1 MSKREK
7 SQETDYKAKFCLK
20 YFGKTGWRLDVD
32 RVDVRIETK
41 AERPLL
47 YIEAKDRISSDGEER
62 RKAIAQIL
70 LTNKLQEKMLNK
82 VALLYYDT
90 KNNRDMLELIDCS
103 DDDVMFAPEVK
114 WDAEK
119 PSDPSDD
126 AVYHLNNRVV
136 NKITSYKGDEE
147 ITAFCKEFKKNK
159 QTTIKITYKNCQ
171 LVYNQ
176 WKSEVKFSKQNIDEQ
191 ELVNL
196 FLADVLNNA
205 KYTERDGMF
214 NLQLIREGTNIN
226 CYTAQPN
233 GIGYNSKNKSD
244 WYLFADTKAHDDF
257 WRRYYR
263 PPVEEEFLKI
273 MEHSNELYS
282 EKFRSS
288 TGGEYTPSAFV
299 RLQNELIALHY
310 NMDDFIVF
318 DPCAG
323 VGNLEID
330 FGRDYRDNCYLST
343 LLENDVD
350 QCKFK
355 KFNNA
360 IKYDYLKT
368 WFTDPRQQPKFSY
381 KGEEKDVCEIARME
395 GKKLMIVMN
404 PPFIKPSE
412 GYRYDRCIEFFR
424 KVILLEP
431 DVIVYYC
438 KTEFFFRKET
448 CKVFEESGYKILEH
462 VMSNA
467 KTTFKLSAWPISLV
481 IFDRNQGRDI
491 AFGHTYVQRYEEEK
505 GVMEYKGDYDYDHER
520 PNLIKAYQDELER
533 NAHGLLLGQW
543 TIDHYCIMI
552 SNRIDSNRYITT
564 TNLWDT
570 LVMKGINF
578 NTHPKYYETQ
588 NQIYRGQVSDISLEL
603 KNDAIIYALFYKG
616 NVFSNKDGQQNY
628 LMPFTA
634 SEIGCGTNDL
644 YTLFPKQEYSIP
656 FPDGT
661 TDCRRF
667 DFREWMKS
675 LQKSEEAQAVYDAA
689 LAIVRYY
696 HSHPAYADGR
706 NWNDSFYDIKNVI
719 MKKDATGYQPL
730 NTTNDHR
737 MTRVKTQKG
746 VRGFSKVNV
755 RKVTSEEYWTMFDRY
770 FDAMKLLAEKIIRQ
784 LVDANLLLW
793 EPSNLY

>member
-1 MSKREK
+1 MKKE
-7 SQETDYKAKFCLK
+7 EIDYRVKFCLK
-20 YFGKTGWRLDVD
+20 YFGKTGWKVETLN
-32 RVDVRIETK
+32 RVDVLLHTK
-41 AERPLL
+41 TGRPLL
-47 YIEAKDRISSDGEER
+47 YIESKERISSDGEER
-62 RKAIAQIL
+62 RKAVAQAL
-70 LTNKLQEKMLNK
+70 LTNKKQEKILGK
-82 VALLYYDT
+82 VAILYYDT
-90 KNNRDMLELIDCS
+90 KCKRDMLELIDCEDS
-103 DDDVMFAPEVK
+103 TIMFAPEVK

-119 PSDPSDD
+119 PSNPSDD
-126 AVYHLNNRVV
+126 AVFHLNNRVAD
-136 NKITSYKGDEE
+136 KITSYKGEEE
-147 ITAFCKEFKKNK
+147 ILSFWREFKKSK
-159 QTTIKITYKNCQ
+159 QTSIKITYKNCR
-171 LVYNQ
+171 LVYSQ
-176 WKSEVKFSKQNIDEQ
+176 WKKEVHFSKQGINEQ

-205 KYTERDGMF
+205 KYTKRDGMF

-226 CYTAQPN
+226 CYTVQPN

-244 WYLFADTKAHDDF
+244 WYVFADTKAHDEF

-282 EKFRSS
+282 DKFRRS

-299 RLQNELIALHY
+299 RLQNKLIARHY

-343 LLENDVD
+343 LLEGDVD

-355 KFNNA
+355 NFSNA

-368 WFTDPRQQPKFSY
+368 WFTDPRLQPKFLY
-381 KGEEKDVCEIARME
+381 KGEKKDVCEIAEME

-412 GYRYDRCIEFFR
+412 GFKYDRCIEFFR
-424 KVILLEP
+424 KVILLQP

-438 KTEFFFRKET
+438 KTEFFFRQET
-448 CKVFEESGYKILEH
+448 CKVFVDSGYKIREH
-462 VMSNA
+462 VISNA

-481 IFDRNQGRDI
+481 IFDRDQGRDI
-491 AFGHTYVQRYEEEK
+491 IFGHTHVQRYEEEN
-505 GVMEYKGDYDYDHER
+505 GIMEYNGDYEYDNER
-520 PNLIKAYQDELER
+520 PNLVKAYQENLES

-552 SNRIDSNRYITT
+552 SNRTDSNRYITT
-564 TNLWDT
+564 KNLWDS
-570 LVMKGINF
+570 LVLKGINF

-588 NQIYRGQVSDISLEL
+588 NHIYRGQVDDITTEL
-603 KNDAIIYALFYKG
+603 RNDAIIYALFYKG
-616 NVFSNKDGQQNY
+616 NAFSNKEGRPNY
-628 LMPFTA
+628 LMPFPA
-634 SEIGCGTNDL
+634 NEMGCGTNDL
-644 YTLFPKQEYSIP
+644 YVLFPKSEYSIP

-661 TDCRRF
+661 TEDRRF
-667 DFREWMKS
+667 DFREWMKDF
-675 LQKSEEAQAVYDAA
+675 QKSEEAQSVYDAA

-696 HSHPAYADGR
+696 HNHPAYADGR
-706 NWNDSFYDIKNVI
+706 DWNDSFYDIKNTI
-719 MKKDATGYQPL
+719 MNKDATAYQHL
-730 NTTNDHR
+730 NAANDHR
-737 MTRVKTQKG
+737 VTRVKTQKG
-746 VRGFSKVNV
+746 AKGFSKVNV
-755 RKVTSEEYWTMFDRY
+755 RKVTSCEYWPMFDRY
-770 FDAMKLLAEKIIRQ
+770 FDAMKLLAEKIVKQ
-784 LVDANLLLW
+784 LVNTNLLLW